1 MKIQSKEIILGGIYL
16 IAISSVILSGVALMA
31 PNILDNSY
39 FGITLRSIAP
49 FLGLLTLLAGIIWAN
64 KN

>member
-1 MKIQSKEIILGGIYL
+1 MKLKPKELLFAGVYL
-16 IAISSVILSGVALMA
+16 IAIISVILSGVALMA